1 MSDQRKS
8 VFLTGGNRGI
18 GEGIVFSLAEAG
30 FDVVFTYYSD
40 AELASNVCKEAQKLK
55 GNVSSIRMD
64 LGERDSVKDGI
75 KYAYEELGDINIVVN
90 NGAISQEKPFD
101 SITDSD
107 WESMISVNLQGPF
120 RVIQEVIPSMVENQW
135 GRVINIA
142 SIGGQWGGF
151 NQVHY
156 AAAKAG
162 LINLTRS
169 VAKIYSKHGIT
180 SNAISPGLVATAMT
194 EDELSTEAGKEKV
207 KGIPIN
213 RIGTVEEIGATVV
226 FLSQEG
232 SSYITGQTLN
242 LNGGMFFS

>member
-1 MSDQRKS
+1 M
-8 VFLTGGNRGI
+8 
-18 GEGIVFSLAEAG
+18 
-30 FDVVFTYYSD
+30 
-40 AELASNVCKEAQKLK
+40 
-55 GNVSSIRMD
+55 
-64 LGERDSVKDGI
+64 
-75 KYAYEELGDINIVVN
+75 VN

-180 SNAISPGLVATAMT
+180 SNAISPGLVATAMA